1 MAKNLKPCTFIVKTG
16 GEALSSVEATAKA
29 LEGKSFNYIENSA
42 KIILDFVGSVA
53 DKNLNTNWGDWFL
66 GENKNAK
73 NRIALDIQS
82 NLKLRNALMSNLYD
96 LWKKETKSNM
106 LFEDFLNTEI
116 TLYRGGEKGF
126 KNEVDVDG
134 FNTWELT
141 KEGAKKF
148 AKGEDIVEKKIP
160 VKNLYGAIDFVG
172 GEIEVLEK
180 TKISDVFAKEI
191 FEQQQWLDLIS
202 ENLNSNEIKQLT
214 DLTKQKKFN
223 EALSLSKRFIAEAYH
238 AAKKDGSNPE
248 LVKAVEDLLGT
259 GKELRLSYDEMRQYL
274 LDNPELWADI
284 PTRRKGEIGKGQAR
298 IVGLP
303 PATEEQLAGEKEVEA
318 LKRGEMITT
327 THPIRLLKG
336 IYGKRN
342 ADGSIRSAHTG
353 VNGVFSSIKEKIA
366 ERYMGDEGVVIFDIP
381 AGVTVDTVEIY
392 GTEETRGRDYGVS
405 KLRPAETE
413 AINNSDAQIVKLIT
427 FDSRGQENQY
437 IVKDPELRKLAYKL
451 EEGKGQARSIS
462 AFHGSPYAFEKF
474 TTQKM
479 GTGEGVQAFGWGLY
493 FTDLKDIAENYAKVL
508 GSGRFKTDYGDET
521 IRDIMLSDRISE
533 GAYDAILDVYAS
545 NPNIKNKTELLYEL
559 GNKYNKK
566 DGLLKFIF
574 GDKIDKKY
582 YLEAYQYISTNVS
595 KTFPATK
602 NLYTVTLHKGK
613 KPSEY
618 SWLEWDKR
626 VDKKKVQDLLSKL
639 TEDQLKKFNRMFF
652 DGLPI
657 DATNVDLY
665 KGLSKA
671 LGGDKQASL
680 FLLENGIDGIKYP
693 AESLARGTT
702 SETAR
707 GFNYVVF
714 DENAITIDERIQF
727 RKAGFSGNVN
737 NDTVLY
743 EVGGEKLR
751 ESNYNVAE
759 ALKAVKAYLV
769 STGMTE
775 KKAEE
780 RIDKSKLEQRMSRLA
795 LNYAASGQEAVS
807 GIAKR
812 LVPQEIIDSVNI
824 NRRTAKEMLDRGKGL
839 VDNGTIDPVAMVNE
853 IAFGAARV
861 LSPDE
866 VAAAVYYKN
875 NLDNKAAELYRE
887 INKAKEKGNRE
898 LENKL
903 KAQVKNVERALV
915 DYEMFSVRTAYEQSL
930 AFRLRQL
937 LTDAAYSL
945 VNMKTKYAAKFGYVP
960 DDVAKKFEEYDRKWE
975 ELRKAQEEFEKLK
988 EEWDNKDIA
997 ERLAEHYEAERTNPK
1012 VTKPK
1017 VIATLQSWGSKITKP
1032 ISSIFSRKGSGQAR
1046 KAKDTSNGEMVYR
1059 DAVGMVMDYVAD
1071 KNDVSEKVVNEA
1083 IAKAMKYIKA
1093 STWYGTL
1100 TADEKVEAEKEFTSS
1115 IKDGVVEPF
1124 AVGKNGLKIPNDVIK
1139 YYVAEEGLKD
1149 IDEVSKAIL
1158 RDYKAQL
1165 PEGITAR
1172 DIRDAITQYGVRI
1185 MPSQEEI
1192 DKTIREMKRIGM
1204 KRSQLEDIKKGIRPL
1219 KSGLVRDEKTQII
1232 RDMEREINQGLK
1244 ELGIDDVNP
1253 EVYLKS
1259 ALERIKTAL
1268 GNQIK
1273 DLEKEIKTI
1282 EDKIAAG
1289 EKVEGFKKSVKKV
1302 EYDTAAQAL
1311 KEQRDALKK
1320 VREDLLEKAGVN
1332 TQIKIDNAIKAL
1344 EQSITEYERRL
1355 NEGDFSSFRTGEEL
1369 PETPELKA
1377 AREKRDALRKEYNER
1392 KNALVTPE
1400 MKEMN
1405 KLRDLQDKLDDLLQ
1419 KDAEGYYAEGIEVR
1433 PRTTPESAA
1442 VKDLRNQIAAMEQR
1456 LGIAKLPEAK
1466 ELERLREQLAKIL
1479 RGETTTGKGKR
1490 QGPDLPSIA
1499 ILKQKIQNAKDS
1511 MGVTFRK
1518 KEDAALKAKLNAI
1531 QKIEREIARIER
1543 TGQRT
1548 PRAQKFN
1555 SAATE
1560 ALNQVI
1566 KGKRKALEQILE
1578 QTGIADL
1585 ERMEAAKE
1593 RDRRYIEELERRL
1606 REKDFTKKRKPP
1618 IDFDAEGKRIQRE
1631 KRKIKDLYD
1640 YEFAK
1645 KELEERNTARKVR
1658 DLIVAGYNVPKS
1670 LLSGLDMSAPLRQGL
1685 PFLIGQLL
1693 VPGVKNWR
1701 LSFEGQK
1708 KALDNLKFMFQS
1720 TYDVFSGIG
1729 DSKEFYD
1736 NWLTDLK
1743 ESDDYNL
1750 MKAAGLYIA
1759 EESAKLK
1766 AGEELFANNI
1776 LHRLPIWQAPL
1787 VVQGRTIVPGL
1798 GIATRSE
1805 RAFNSFINYQRVQI
1819 FRDMA
1824 EVFKDA
1830 GMSEQQNL
1838 KDFKNLASAIN
1849 LFTGRAGL
1857 GKAESAAG
1865 ILNGLFF
1872 SIKLLVSRFQIFNPF
1887 WYASLYAESPQAAWF
1902 ALRTTAKFTFA
1913 MMELLGLAYLYYG
1926 SDDDDDTKVE
1936 LNPFSS
1942 GFGSIQ
1948 ISKDTKIDITGG
1960 VSKAIGFVSKL
1971 LGGEF
1976 VSATTGETKEMKPE
1990 DKALLLLNF
1999 IVGKANP
2006 TLRLPANYWLSQ
2018 ENKEGDRL
2026 TQFGELYSLQEDLLD
2041 LITPLIIQ
2049 DTVKLAEKE
2058 GIAKTAALILASFFG
2073 VSVSTKPE
2081 RYKTAKDISREKI
2094 AGETRETRQEERKA
2108 DVQLKEGEPKLF
2120 EELIEK
2126 DAEEQYLK
2134 DYPEIEKDENMPD
2147 DVKENQKKNLFG
2159 IIKYDMAKD
2168 KFFSMTSDKI
2178 GAEYFPAKKPYK
2190 SDELVEAFFHLMTGT
2205 AYPPISPY
2213 TPEGQVD
2220 KIERLRNGK
2229 LERVNKLDDKTKA
2242 TIIELYR
2249 KQAEERRA
2257 TAATFN
2263 KMGLTINGN
2272 KVDWNE
2278 EFQIN
2283 ADGIPDWYTMYE
2295 EYDNQKIKLK

>member
-1 MAKNLKPCTFIVKTG
+1 MAKNLRPCNFI
-16 GEALSSVEATAKA
+16 
-29 LEGKSFNYIENSA
+29 
-42 KIILDFVGSVA
+42 
-53 DKNLNTNWGDWFL
+53 
-66 GENKNAK
+66 
-73 NRIALDIQS
+73 
-82 NLKLRNALMSNLYD
+82 
-96 LWKKETKSNM
+96 
-106 LFEDFLNTEI
+106 
-116 TLYRGGEKGF
+116 
-126 KNEVDVDG
+126 VDVDG
-134 FNTWELT
+134 
-141 KEGAKKF
+141 
-148 AKGEDIVEKKIP
+148 
-160 VKNLYGAIDFVG
+160 
-172 GEIEVLEK
+172 
-180 TKISDVFAKEI
+180 
-191 FEQQQWLDLIS
+191 
-202 ENLNSNEIKQLT
+202 
-214 DLTKQKKFN
+214 
-223 EALSLSKRFIAEAYH
+223 
-238 AAKKDGSNPE
+238 KDKSMSF
-248 LVKAVEDLLGT
+248 DQ
-259 GKELRLSYDEMRQYL
+259 MREYL
-274 LDNPELWADI
+274 LDNPDLWSKMGLRSKA
-284 PTRRKGEIGKGQAR
+284 EVGKGQAR

-303 PATEEQLAGEKEVEA
+303 APSEEQLAGEREVEA
-318 LKRGEMITT
+318 LKKGEKITT

-342 ADGSIRSAHTG
+342 PDGSIRSAHTG

-366 ERYMGDEGVVIFDIP
+366 ERYIGDEGVVIFDIP

-392 GTEETRGRDYGVS
+392 GTDETKGDYPVS
-405 KLRPAETE
+405 RLRPDETK

-427 FDSRGQENQY
+427 FDARGKENQY

-462 AFHGSPYAFEKF
+462 AFHGSPYAFENF
-474 TTQKM
+474 TTEEI
-479 GTGEGVQAFGWGLY
+479 GTGEGEQAFGWGLY
-493 FTDLKDIAENYAKVL
+493 FTDLEDIAKKYATKLSKRKVFIGGFTEEEFRKKIKNRLLKDVRAERLFPGGGLYVENFDRDVFLRDLEKIKRLIYEHEEDEL
-508 GSGRFKTDYGDET
+508 RSGYKRYTEKEF
-521 IRDIMLSDRISE
+521 E
-533 GAYDAILDVYAS
+533 GAKIFIENVYA
-545 NPNIKNKTELLYEL
+545 E
-559 GNKYNKK
+559 
-566 DGLLKFIF
+566 
-574 GDKIDKKY
+574 
-582 YLEAYQYISTNVS
+582 VS
-595 KTFPATK
+595 KP
-602 NLYTVTLHKGK
+602 NLYKVTLHKGK
-613 KPSEY
+613 EPSEY
-618 SWLEWDKR
+618 TWLEWDKP
-626 VDKKKVQDLLSKL
+626 VSEKQKQAIADLA
-639 TEDQLKKFNRMFF
+639 LKEGINIAYEK
-652 DGLPI
+652 DGKAVLN
-657 DATNVDLY
+657 TSNNVTGKELY
-665 KGLSKA
+665 KELSQSFV
-671 LGGDKQASL
+671 LGSPKDASL
-680 FLLENGIDGIKYP
+680 FLLRAGIDGIKYP
-693 AESLARGTT
+693 AESIAKGAT

-780 RIDKSKLEQRMSRLA
+780 RIDKSKLEQKMSRLA

-824 NRRTAKEMLDRGKGL
+824 ERRTAKEMLDRGKEL
-839 VDNGTIDPVAMVNE
+839 VDNGTIDPAVMVYE
-853 IAFGAARV
+853 ITYENPRV

-875 NLDNKAAELYRE
+875 NLDNKASDLYKE
-887 INKAKEKGNRE
+887 INKAREKGDRE

-903 KAQVKNVERALV
+903 KAQLKDTERALV
-915 DYEMFSVRTAYEQSL
+915 EYEKFSIITGNVMAR
-930 AFRLRQL
+930 AFGLRKL
-937 LTDAAYSL
+937 LVDASYTL
-945 VNMKTKYAAKFGYVP
+945 VNMKNKWAAKFGYVP
-960 DDVAKKFEEYDRKWE
+960 DDVARNFEEYNRKWE
-975 ELRKAQEEFEKLK
+975 ELRKAQEEFDKLK
-988 EEWDNKDIA
+988 QEWDNRDIA

-1017 VIATLQSWGSKITKP
+1017 VIATLQSWGSKIAKP

-1059 DAVGMVMDYVAD
+1059 DAVGMVMDYVSE
-1071 KNDVSEKVVNEA
+1071 KNDVSEKIVNEA

-1100 TADEKVEAEKEFTSS
+1100 TADEKLEAEKEFTSS

-1165 PEGITAR
+1165 PEGIEAR

-1204 KRSQLEDIKKGIRPL
+1204 KRSQLEDIKKGMRPL
-1219 KSGLVRDEKTQII
+1219 KTGLVRDEKTDII
-1232 RDMEREINQGLK
+1232 RSLEREINQGLK

-1268 GNQIK
+1268 SNQIK
-1273 DLEKEIKTI
+1273 DLEKEIKII

-1302 EYDTAAQAL
+1302 EYDTAAQGL

-1320 VREDLLEKAGVN
+1320 VREDLLDKAGVN

-1433 PRTTPESAA
+1433 PRTTPESSA

-1466 ELERLREQLAKIL
+1466 ELERLREQLAKII
-1479 RGETTTGKGKR
+1479 RGEATSGKGKR

-1511 MGVTFRK
+1511 MGITFKK
-1518 KEDAALKAKLNAI
+1518 KEDAALKAKEEAI
-1531 QKIEREIARIER
+1531 KKIEREIAQIER

-1548 PRAQKFN
+1548 PKAQKFN

-1560 ALNQVI
+1560 ALNQVV

-1578 QTGIADL
+1578 QTGIAEK

-1645 KELEERNTARKVR
+1645 KELEERDAWRKGM
-1658 DLIVAGYNVPKS
+1658 DLFWAGYNIPKS
-1670 LLSGLDMSAPLRQGL
+1670 FLSGLDMSAPLRQGL

-1693 VPGVKNWR
+1693 VPSVKNWR

-1750 MKAAGLYIA
+1750 MKAANLYIA

-1766 AGEELFANNI
+1766 AGEELFANNL
-1776 LHRLPIWQAPL
+1776 LHRLPVWQKPL
-1787 VVQGRTIVPGL
+1787 VIQGRTILPGL

-1830 GMSEQQNL
+1830 GLSEQQNL
-1838 KDFKNLASAIN
+1838 QDFKNLAAAIN

-1857 GKAESAAG
+1857 GRAESSAG
-1865 ILNGLFF
+1865 ILNNLFF
-1872 SIKLLVSRFQIFNPF
+1872 SVRLLVSRFQMFNPL
-1887 WYASLYAESPQAAWF
+1887 WYASLYKESPKAAWF
-1902 ALRTTAKFTFA
+1902 ALNTTAKFIIA
-1913 MMELLGLAYLYYG
+1913 MMELLGLAYLYYE
-1926 SDDDDDTKVE
+1926 SDDDDNTKVE
-1936 LNPFSS
+1936 LNPLSS
-1942 GFGSIQ
+1942 NFGSIQ
-1948 ISKDTKIDITGG
+1948 ISKDTKVDITAGYA
-1960 VSKAIGFVSKL
+1960 KAIGFVSKL
-1971 LGGEF
+1971 LAGEF
-1976 VSATTGETKEMKPE
+1976 ISGTTGETKEMKPE
-1990 DKALLLLNF
+1990 DKALLMMNF
-1999 IVGKANP
+1999 ISGKANP
-2006 TLRLPANYWLSQ
+2006 TLRVPINYWLSQ
-2018 ENKEGDRL
+2018 VNKEGDRV
-2026 TQFGELYSLQEDLLD
+2026 TQFGELYSLQEDILE
-2041 LITPLIIQ
+2041 LIPPLIVQ
-2049 DTVKLAEKE
+2049 DFFKLQEKE
-2058 GIAKTAALILASFFG
+2058 GLTKTSALILASFFG

-2081 RYKTAKDISREKI
+2081 RYKTVKEESRETI
-2094 AGETRETRQEERKA
+2094 SGETKETRQEERKA

-2120 EELIEK
+2120 EELIDKE
-2126 DAEEQYLK
+2126 AENEYALK
-2134 DYPEIEKDENMPD
+2134 YPQIEESEMPSSIKKEA
-2147 DVKENQKKNLFG
+2147 KENLYSL
-2159 IIKYDMAKD
+2159 IKLELAGN

-2178 GAEYFPAKKPYK
+2178 GPEYFPSKKPYK
-2190 SDELVEAFFHLMTGT
+2190 SDELVEAFFHIMSGT
-2205 AYPPISPY
+2205 TYPPISPFV
-2213 TPEGQVD
+2213 PEEQA
-2220 KIERLRNGK
+2220 KAIEKYRDGK
-2229 LERVNKLDDKTKA
+2229 LEIVSKLSDRAKDK
-2242 TIIELYR
+2242 IIEMYG
-2249 KQAEERRA
+2249 KQAEERKAAA
-2257 TAATFN
+2257 TTFN
-2263 KMGLTINGN
+2263 KMGLTRNGN
-2272 KVDWNE
+2272 KIDWNE

-2295 EYDNQKIKLK
+2295 EYDSQKIKLK